1 MALRIGVAMA
11 ISWQFLKIDVA
22 TLLLGTG
29 SLNFI
34 QACSPNSF
42 TRLWKIF
49 MSQS

>member
-1 MALRIGVAMA
+1 
-11 ISWQFLKIDVA
+11 
-22 TLLLGTG
+22 LGTG

-49 MSQS
+49 MSQSWYIGPLMFFLAMAN